1 MIQPSFLRAPRPT
14 LVAFLILI
22 AFGLNA
28 EGEAPRGASLAA
40 LLPADVVSLLAS
52 SGKAVRTSEGKLS
65 LIPNHQA
72 AADIRKAFENENPSL
87 VVEAVFALQ
96 RPKPASAIAAQAELA
111 SVYGIL
117 RSLGS
122 LEGIEYYSASRK
134 KMRTFYAES
143 YIIDGPESKVRLPD
157 PKAPSAGAI
166 PQSETVYAFQRDLSF
181 GANRYRYEY
190 AAFSDAIRLS
200 SSNLTKMSYGIV
212 PVAAPGELSTR
223 LLVIQADD
231 AILFYVA
238 SGAKAPGLF
247 SGKLE
252 DSFANRAEALF
263 RWFSAK
269 YSGRVFMK

>member
-1 MIQPSFLRAPRPT
+1 MKLPSSSLAPYLTAIALLFLT
-14 LVAFLILI
+14 
-22 AFGLNA
+22 AFGLGA
-28 EGEAPRGASLAA
+28 EGQASQSASLTS
-40 LLPADVVSLLAS
+40 LLPAEAASLLAS
-52 SGKAVRTSEGKLS
+52 SGRAVRTSSEKLS
-65 LIPNHQA
+65 FIPNHPASA
-72 AADIRKAFENENPSL
+72 AIREAFEKEKPSL
-87 VVEAVFALQ
+87 VVEAVFALP
-96 RPKPASAIAAQAELA
+96 RPKPPTEAATQVELA

-122 LEGIEYYSASRK
+122 LQGIEYYSTSHK

-143 YIIDGPESKVRLPD
+143 YIIDGPDSTVALND
-157 PKAPSAGAI
+157 PKAPIIGAI

-190 AAFSDAIRLS
+190 AAFPDAIRLS

-212 PVAAPGELSTR
+212 TVAAPGELSTR
-223 LLVIQADD
+223 LLVIQADN
-231 AILFYVA
+231 AILFYAA
-238 SGAKAPGLF
+238 SGAKAPGFF

-269 YSGRVFMK
+269 YAGLIK

>member
-1 MIQPSFLRAPRPT
+1 MREDIEREKPN
-14 LVAFLILI
+14 LI
-22 AFGLNA
+22 
-28 EGEAPRGASLAA
+28 
-40 LLPADVVSLLAS
+40 
-52 SGKAVRTSEGKLS
+52 
-65 LIPNHQA
+65 
-72 AADIRKAFENENPSL
+72 
-87 VVEAVFALQ
+87 VEAVFALQ
-96 RPKPASAIAAQAELA
+96 RPKPAAAAAAQAELA

-122 LEGIEYYSASRK
+122 LQGIEYYSASRK
-134 KMRTFYAES
+134 TMRTFYAES
-143 YIIDGPESKVRLPD
+143 YIIDGPGSKTALID
-157 PKAPSAGAI
+157 PKAPLAGAI

-190 AAFSDAIRLS
+190 TSFPDAIRLS

-231 AILFYVA
+231 VILFYAV
-238 SGAKAPGLF
+238 SGAKAPGLV

-269 YSGRVFMK
+269 YTGIKK